1 MTAIEGKPNPLLLK
15 EKAYLEIRKAILT
28 EVFTPGEFLSERKLI
43 DYLDMS
49 KTPIK
54 SAIDRLET
62 EGFVQVAPKQGII
75 VKELSMEKARDIFEL
90 RLAIEQFVCEKVAG
104 QLKPQELEAINE
116 NLSWQRSAISGQD
129 ELSFTNA
136 DSAFHQLL
144 SECSGNKEIA
154 AVMANNQ
161 AHLYRSA
168 LRIIRRTPNRMEAA
182 YDEHRRLFEKLRDG
196 DEEGAKRLI
205 REHITFGKAIFAE

>member
-1 MTAIEGKPNPLLLK
+1 MTAIEGKPNPVLLK

-43 DYLDMS
+43 EFLDMS

-90 RLAIEQFVCEKVAG
+90 RLAIEQFVCEKIAG
-104 QLKPQELEAINE
+104 QLKPREMEALDE
-116 NLSWQRSAISGQD
+116 NLNWQRSAIGVHD
-129 ELSFTNA
+129 EMSFTNA
-136 DSAFHQLL
+136 DSAFHLIL
-144 SECSGNKEIA
+144 SECAGNREIA

-161 AHLYRSA
+161 AHLFRSA
-168 LRIIRRTPNRMEAA
+168 LRVIRRTPNRMEAA

-196 DEEGAKRLI
+196 DVEGAKQLI
-205 REHITFGKAIFAE
+205 REHITFGKTIFAE